1 MRVREENLLM
11 DGKCSN
17 HCIQNKMKPGGYN
30 NANRYGDGFEG
41 NEGGKGERE
50 AVEMRTR

>member
-1 MRVREENLLM
+1 M

-17 HCIQNKMKPGGYN
+17 HCIQNKMKIGGYK

-41 NEGGKGERE
+41 NEGCKGERE
-50 AVEMRTR
+50 AIEMRRTR